1 MNNLKGSML
10 SKNEAF
16 VVVDLD
22 ILLIKV
28 THLFVYKSYTYIYM
42 QLFSY
47 CSRTWY
53 CGINTLVKLAEALQI
68 FKSRFYCSAFVIY
81 MKFEQKCGAQDLI
94 FLQFN
99 RKRLNHGIKYT
110 ELA

>member
-16 VVVDLD
+16 VVVVDLD

-47 CSRTWY
+47 CSLTWY

-81 MKFEQKCGAQDLI
+81 MKF
-94 FLQFN
+94 
-99 RKRLNHGIKYT
+99 
-110 ELA
+110 

>member
-53 CGINTLVKLAEALQI
+53 CGFLI
-68 FKSRFYCSAFVIY
+68 
-81 MKFEQKCGAQDLI
+81 KCEELI
-94 FLQFN
+94 PS
-99 RKRLNHGIKYT
+99 
-110 ELA
+110 

>member
-22 ILLIKV
+22 ILLIKA

-47 CSRTWY
+47 CSLTWY

-68 FKSRFYCSAFVIY
+68 FKSRFYCSAF
-81 MKFEQKCGAQDLI
+81 CDLYEI
-94 FLQFN
+94 LTKMWRTGFN
-99 RKRLNHGIKYT
+99 I
-110 ELA
+110 LAI

>member
-1 MNNLKGSML
+1 ML

-42 QLFSY
+42 
-47 CSRTWY
+47 
-53 CGINTLVKLAEALQI
+53 
-68 FKSRFYCSAFVIY
+68 
-81 MKFEQKCGAQDLI
+81 
-94 FLQFN
+94 
-99 RKRLNHGIKYT
+99 
-110 ELA
+110 